1 MKLLPYQDEAF
12 SKYRMEGVQ
21 EFRFV
26 LSGQIRP
33 QVLNAIF
40 VEKVETSIKSNV
52 IINVLK
58 VRIVNIQ
65 LLQKYLS
72 EKSPFDIFVRVISEE
87 EVRDMNLEE
96 AVRTYSDML
105 YKICIVMLCN
115 EQDAQDVIQETFCRY
130 FEKAPVFTDTE
141 HEKAWL
147 IRVAAN
153 HCKDVMR
160 FRFRHPQVPIDLL
173 AESLVMEQEQ
183 QETLTELFELP
194 VKQRTVIYLYYVEG
208 YQMKEIA
215 AILGISVQAV
225 KKRMQRGREQLRV
238 VWKEECCR

>member
-1 MKLLPYQDEAF
+1 LVFKE
-12 SKYRMEGVQ
+12 SVQ
-21 EFRFV
+21 KFRFA
-26 LSGQIRP
+26 LSEQIRP
-33 QVLNAIF
+33 QVFNIF
-40 VEKVETSIKSNV
+40 VEKVETNIKCHN
-52 IINVLK
+52 K
-58 VRIVNIQ
+58 C
-65 LLQKYLS
+65 
-72 EKSPFDIFVRVISEE
+72 
-87 EVRDMNLEE
+87 LET
-96 AVRTYSDML
+96 ASDML

-115 EQDAQDVIQETFCRY
+115 EQDAQDVIQETFFRY
-130 FEKAPVFTDTE
+130 LEKAPVFTDTE

-153 HCKDVMR
+153 HCKDVLR

-183 QETLTELFELP
+183 QETLTKLFELP

-215 AILGISVQAV
+215 DILGISVQAD

>member
-1 MKLLPYQDEAF
+1 
-12 SKYRMEGVQ
+12 
-21 EFRFV
+21 
-26 LSGQIRP
+26 
-33 QVLNAIF
+33 
-40 VEKVETSIKSNV
+40 
-52 IINVLK
+52 
-58 VRIVNIQ
+58 
-65 LLQKYLS
+65 
-72 EKSPFDIFVRVISEE
+72 
-87 EVRDMNLEE
+87 MNLEE

-130 FEKAPVFTDTE
+130 LEKAPVLTDTE

-153 HCKDVMR
+153 HCKDVLR
-160 FRFRHPQVPIDLL
+160 FRLRHPQVPIDVL

-215 AILGISVQAV
+215 DILGISVQAA

>member
-1 MKLLPYQDEAF
+1 MSRGACSREELAGLYERRFSMVYQICLVLMKSIPDAEDAAQTVF
-12 SKYRMEGVQ
+12 RKVMERT
-21 EFRFV
+21 EPFRD
-26 LSGQIRP
+26 P
-33 QVLNAIF
+33 
-40 VEKVETSIKSNV
+40 
-52 IINVLK
+52 
-58 VRIVNIQ
+58 
-65 LLQKYLS
+65 
-72 EKSPFDIFVRVISEE
+72 
-87 EVRDMNLEE
+87 
-96 AVRTYSDML
+96 
-105 YKICIVMLCN
+105 
-115 EQDAQDVIQETFCRY
+115 
-130 FEKAPVFTDTE
+130 E

-153 HCKDVMR
+153 HCKDVLR

-183 QETLTELFELP
+183 QEILTELFELP

>member
-1 MKLLPYQDEAF
+1 MDKETLKNQFET
-12 SKYRMEGVQ
+12 KYELYG
-21 EFRFV
+21 E
-26 LSGQIRP
+26 
-33 QVLNAIF
+33 
-40 VEKVETSIKSNV
+40 
-52 IINVLK
+52 
-58 VRIVNIQ
+58 
-65 LLQKYLS
+65 
-72 EKSPFDIFVRVISEE
+72 
-87 EVRDMNLEE
+87 
-96 AVRTYSDML
+96 ML
-105 YKICIVMLCN
+105 YKIAFLYFGN
-115 EQDAQDVIQETFCRY
+115 SYDAEDALQE
-130 FEKAPVFTDTE
+130 VFIKLLYTSPAFKNAE

-153 HCKDVMR
+153 HCKDVLR
-160 FRFRHPQVPIDLL
+160 FRLRHPQIPIDVL

-215 AILGISVQAV
+215 DILGISVQSV